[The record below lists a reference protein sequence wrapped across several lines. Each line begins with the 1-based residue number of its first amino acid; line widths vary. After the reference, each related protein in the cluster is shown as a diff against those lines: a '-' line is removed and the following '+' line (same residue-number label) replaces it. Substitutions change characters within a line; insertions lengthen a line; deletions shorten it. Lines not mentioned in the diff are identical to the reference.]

1 MMKTFSQRNG
11 PRLTGSLMTKAAGLL
26 LLAVGLL
33 LAPAG
38 LLLAVHRAEVMNL
51 SQTLLGETHP
61 PTPMEP

>member
-11 PRLTGSLMTKAAGLL
+11 PRLTGSLMTKAADLL
-26 LLAVGLL
+26 LLAVGPL

-38 LLLAVHRAEVMNL
+38 LLLAVHRAEVVNL
-51 SQTLLGETHP
+51 SQALLGETHL